1 MIKVHKFNFGDYFQK
16 IIMDEK
22 KIKDTECTC
31 KWGEIHKKAWKNDET
46 ICKHIHNAIIHL
58 NRGLKKYG
66 NKLKEKEST
75 M

>member
-31 KWGEIHKKAWKNDET
+31 KWGEIHKKAWKTGET
-46 ICKHIHNAIIHL
+46 LCEHTVDAIIHL
-58 NRGLKKYG
+58 NLRMKKYG
-66 NKLKEKEST
+66 TNKRKDRIT
-75 M
+75 A